1 MRIILLFVIF
11 LASPHVWAEQKPLT
25 AEALL
30 KGFEYT
36 LLLAEGKK
44 LSAEEMALSARAI
57 SYVDGYI
64 DAIAVAQGIN
74 PNFQFADVKQE
85 RKLATYIREIAEFIR
100 KTPQVRKEATA
111 RVAVMLALKECHPPE
126 QKP

>member
-1 MRIILLFVIF
+1 MRFIILFITF

-30 KGFEYT
+30 KGCEYT
-36 LLLAEGKK
+36 LLMAEGKK
-44 LSAEEMALSARAI
+44 LSAEEMALSARAT

-64 DAIAVAQGIN
+64 DAIAMAQGIN
-74 PNFQFADVKQE
+74 PNFQFTDVKQE

-100 KTPQVRKEATA
+100 KTPQVREQATA
-111 RVAVMLALKECHPPE
+111 RVALMLALKESHPPE

>member
-30 KGFEYT
+30 KGCEYT

-44 LSAEEMALSARAI
+44 LSAEEMALSAQATSMRSRWPKVSI
-57 SYVDGYI
+57 R
-64 DAIAVAQGIN
+64 
-74 PNFQFADVKQE
+74 NFNLQ
-85 RKLATYIREIAEFIR
+85 T
-100 KTPQVRKEATA
+100 
-111 RVAVMLALKECHPPE
+111 
-126 QKP
+126 

>member
-1 MRIILLFVIF
+1 MHIILLLVIF
-11 LASPHVWAEQKPLT
+11 LASPHAWAEQKPLT

-30 KGFEYT
+30 KGCEYT

-44 LSAEEMALSARAI
+44 LSAEEMALSAQAT

-64 DAIAVAQGIN
+64 DSIAMAQDIN
-74 PNFQFADVKQE
+74 PNFQFIDLKKDS
-85 RKLATYIREIAEFIR
+85 KLATYIREIAEFIR

-111 RVAVMLALKECHPPE
+111 RVAVMLALKESHPPE